1 MRWRRSA
8 REWPALRHASGR
20 MRGPREEEMLS
31 LREISPAMPSR
42 EPRWEEVSCARRGVE
57 SARREAA
64 ERGRAE
70 ERFIKA
76 AG

>member
-1 MRWRRSA
+1 
-8 REWPALRHASGR
+8 

-42 EPRWEEVSCARRGVE
+42 EPRWGEVSCARRGVE

-70 ERFIKA
+70 ERIIKA